1 MTNQVVI
8 RMASDLKKAS
18 TKNDAP
24 IWGKLA
30 EYALKPSIARRD
42 INLNRISQLT
52 KDNDTVVFPGKVLGT
67 GNISHKITLCSFSI
81 SNSAAAKVLENG
93 GKLISHAD
101 LIKQNPTG
109 KDSDEIAQVGTIS
122 ANGDKEIGNMI
133 SKAMQK
139 VGNEGV
145 ITVEEAKEAWPVN
158 GW

>member
-42 INLNRISQLT
+42 ININKINQLT
-52 KDNDTVVFPGKVLGT
+52 KENDTIVFPGKVLAT
-67 GNISHKITLCSFSI
+67 GNISHKITLFSFSI
-81 SNSAAAKVLENG
+81 SNSAAAKVLESG
-93 GKLISHAD
+93 GKIVSYAD

-109 KDSDEIAQVGTIS
+109 K
-122 ANGDKEIGNMI
+122 
-133 SKAMQK
+133 
-139 VGNEGV
+139 GV
-145 ITVEEAKEAWPVN
+145 VLL
-158 GW
+158 G